1 MKFLK
6 YTAVRKFTTRSLV
19 AVIAA
24 CSLVGVLASAQEDKP
39 LAILFTNVHVY
50 DGVTPKLIENAQ
62 VLVEGNLI
70 KTVSTTPI
78 EASGAMV
85 IDGGGRT
92 LTPGL
97 SDMHVHLQLVTAAPS
112 LEFMRTQEVDVRMV
126 PVAEDMLLR
135 GFTTVRDACGNTHG
149 LREAIN
155 DGTLIGPRIVSSGA
169 CIGGWSSHADFM
181 ADTSVK
187 GQTNVERIGFSSIA
201 DGPDEI
207 RQAIRREMRQ
217 GASFIKLM
225 IGGGIASTYDPLDV
239 TTMSYDEIKAAVEE
253 TESWG
258 TYATAHINTDISV
271 NRALDA
277 GMRTFEHLL
286 LTSPETMARVK
297 EEVEMYSIQ
306 TAVVDGLGSNP
317 VFVTPAAVAKAK
329 YVEANASKAF
339 EAARDLGV
347 PMSFGVDSYGSLD
360 AFRFNSQAITVRKKL
375 FSNEEILEMLFQNNR
390 KLLEMSGSRL
400 PYQEG
405 PLAIIEPGAYADILL
420 VEGDPTEDV
429 AVFSD
434 WENNIDLVMKDGII
448 YKNEL

>member
-1 MKFLK
+1 MFGVRPPVAILALAFLL
-6 YTAVRKFTTRSLV
+6 ACMAHPA
-19 AVIAA
+19 AVI
-24 CSLVGVLASAQEDKP
+24 GAQEKP
-39 LAILFTNVHVY
+39 KLQILFTNVNVY
-50 DGVTPKLIENAQ
+50 DGVTPQLMMDAN

-70 KTVSTTPI
+70 AEVSTDPI
-78 EASGAMV
+78 EAEGATV

-112 LEFMRTQEVDVRMV
+112 LEFMRAQEVHVRMV
-126 PVAEDMLLR
+126 PIAEDMLMR

-155 DGTLIGPRIVSSGA
+155 DGTLVGPRIISSGA

-187 GQTNVERIGFSSIA
+187 GQTNVERIGFSTIA

-207 RQAIRREMRQ
+207 REAIRREMRQ

-239 TTMSYDEIKAAVEE
+239 TTMSLEEIKAAVDE
-253 TESWG
+253 TERWG
-258 TYATAHINTDISV
+258 TYATAHINTDASV
-271 NRALDA
+271 NLALDA

-286 LTSPETMARVK
+286 LTSPETMKRVK
-297 EEVEMYSIQ
+297 DEVEMYSIQ

-317 VFVTPAAVAKAK
+317 VFVTPAAVAKAQ
-329 YVEANASKAF
+329 YVEANANKAF
-339 EAARDLGV
+339 EAARELGV
-347 PMSFGVDSYGSLD
+347 PMSFGVDSYGSLE
-360 AFRFNSQAITVRKKL
+360 AFRFNSEAISVRKNL

-390 KLLEMSGSRL
+390 KLIEMSGARL
-400 PYQEG
+400 PYQDG
-405 PLAIIEPGAYADILL
+405 PLAIIAPGAYADILL
-420 VEGDPTEDV
+420 VDGDPTEDV

-434 WENNIDLVMKDGII
+434 WKNKIDLVMKDGKI
-448 YKNEL
+448 YKNTLN

>member
-1 MKFLK
+1 MT
-6 YTAVRKFTTRSLV
+6 TA
-19 AVIAA
+19 AV
-24 CSLVGVLASAQEDKP
+24 AQEEAP
-39 LAILFTNVHVY
+39 ARTLFTNVNIY
-50 DGVTPKLIENAQ
+50 DGVTPKLVMDAH

-70 KTVSTTPI
+70 AEVSTDPI
-78 EASGAMV
+78 DAAGATV

-112 LEFMRTQEVDVRMV
+112 LEFMRAQEVHLRMV
-126 PVAEDMLLR
+126 PIAEDMLMR

-149 LREAIN
+149 LRETIN
-155 DGTLIGPRIVSSGA
+155 DGTLIGPRIISSGA

-187 GQTNVERIGFSSIA
+187 GQTNVEAIGFSSIA

-207 RQAIRREMRQ
+207 REAIRREMRQ

-239 TTMSYDEIKAAVEE
+239 TTMSLEEIEAAVDE
-253 TESWG
+253 TERWG
-258 TYATAHINTDISV
+258 TYATAHINTDASV
-271 NRALDA
+271 GLALDA

-286 LTSPETMARVK
+286 LTSPEMMARVK
-297 EEVEMYSIQ
+297 EEVEIYSIQ

-317 VFVTPAAVAKAK
+317 VFVTPAAVAKAQF
-329 YVEANASKAF
+329 VEANASKAF
-339 EAARDLGV
+339 EAAKALDI
-347 PMSFGVDSYGSLD
+347 PMSFGVDSYGSLE
-360 AFRFNSQAITVRKKL
+360 AFRFNSQAITVRKNL
-375 FSNEEILEMLFQNNR
+375 FSNDVILEMMFQNNR
-390 KLLEMSGSRL
+390 KLMEMSGARL
-400 PYQEG
+400 PYRDG

-420 VEGDPTEDV
+420 VDGDPTEDV

-434 WENNIDLVMKDGII
+434 WENNIDLVMKDGVI
-448 YKNEL
+448 YRAELAE

>member
-1 MKFLK
+1 MKLH
-6 YTAVRKFTTRSLV
+6 RSLL
-19 AVIAA
+19 IA
-24 CSLVGVLASAQEDKP
+24 LALLCQPVFAQNEEEP
-39 LAILFTNVHVY
+39 NRILFTNVNVY
-50 DGVTPKLIENAQ
+50 DGVGSSLDMNTN

-70 KTVSTTPI
+70 KDVGPSITLP
-78 EASGAMV
+78 EGAEV

-112 LEFMRTQEVDVRMV
+112 MEFMREQEIHVRMV
-126 PVAEDMLLR
+126 PIAEDMLMR

-149 LREAIN
+149 IREAIN
-155 DGTLIGPRIVSSGA
+155 DGTLIGPRVVSSGA

-181 ADTSVK
+181 TDTSVK
-187 GQTNVERIGFSSIA
+187 GQTNIEKVGFSIIA
-201 DGPDEI
+201 DGPNQI
-207 RQAIRREMRQ
+207 REAIRREMRQ

-239 TTMSYDEIKAAVEE
+239 TTMSSEEIAAAVDE

-258 TYATAHINTDISV
+258 TYATAHINTDVSV

-297 EEVEMYSIQ
+297 EEVEVFSIQ

-317 VFVTPAAVAKAK
+317 VFVTPAAIAKAQ

-339 EAARDLGV
+339 EAARELKV
-347 PMSFGVDSYGSLD
+347 PMSFGVDSYGSLE
-360 AFRFNSQAITVRKKL
+360 AFRFNSQAITVRKNL
-375 FSNEEILEMLFQNNR
+375 FSNDEILEMLFKNNR
-390 KLLEMSGSRL
+390 KLLEMSGPRL
-400 PYQEG
+400 PYQDG
-405 PLAIIEPGAYADILL
+405 PLAVIEPGAYADILL
-420 VEGDPTEDV
+420 VEGNPTLDV

-434 WENNIDLVMKDGII
+434 WENKIDLVMKDGVI
-448 YKNEL
+448 YRNEL

>member
-1 MKFLK
+1 MHSFALTSVAC
-6 YTAVRKFTTRSLV
+6 TALLAT
-19 AVIAA
+19 AA
-24 CSLVGVLASAQEDKP
+24 FAQEEVP
-39 LAILFTNVHVY
+39 ARVLFTNVNIY
-50 DGVTPKLIENAQ
+50 DGVTPELMRDAS

-70 KTVSTTPI
+70 AEVSADPI
-78 EASGAMV
+78 EADGATV

-112 LEFMRTQEVDVRMV
+112 LEFMRPQEVHVRTV
-126 PVAEDMLLR
+126 PIAEDMLMR

-155 DGTLIGPRIVSSGA
+155 DGTLVGPRIISAGA

-187 GQTNVERIGFSSIA
+187 GQTNVEAIGFSTIA
-201 DGPDEI
+201 DGADEI
-207 RQAIRREMRQ
+207 REAIRREMRQ

-239 TTMSYDEIKAAVEE
+239 TTMSFEEIQAAVDE
-253 TESWG
+253 TERWG
-258 TYATAHINTDISV
+258 TYATAHINTDASV
-271 NRALDA
+271 GLALDA

-286 LTSPETMARVK
+286 LTSPEMMARVK
-297 EEVEMYSIQ
+297 EEVEIYSIQ

-317 VFVTPAAVAKAK
+317 VFVTPAAVAKAQ
-329 YVEANASKAF
+329 YVEANANTAF
-339 EAARDLGV
+339 EAAKELGI
-347 PMSFGVDSYGSLD
+347 PMSFGVDSYGSLE
-360 AFRFNSQAITVRKKL
+360 AFRFNSQAISVRKNL
-375 FSNEEILEMLFQNNR
+375 FSNEAILEMLFQNNR
-390 KLLEMSGSRL
+390 KLMEMSGPRL
-400 PYQEG
+400 PYQDG
-405 PLAIIEPGAYADILL
+405 PLAVIEPGAYADILL

-434 WENNIDLVMKDGII
+434 WENNIDLVMKDGVI
-448 YKNEL
+448 YKNTLK

>member
-1 MKFLK
+1 MTSVTCAALLT
-6 YTAVRKFTTRSLV
+6 TA
-19 AVIAA
+19 AV
-24 CSLVGVLASAQEDKP
+24 AQEEAP
-39 LAILFTNVHVY
+39 ARTLFTNVNIY
-50 DGVTPKLIENAQ
+50 DGVTPKLVMDAH

-70 KTVSTTPI
+70 AEVSTDPI
-78 EASGAMV
+78 DAAGATV

-112 LEFMRTQEVDVRMV
+112 LEFMRAQEVHLRMV
-126 PVAEDMLLR
+126 PIAEDMLMR

-149 LREAIN
+149 LRETIN
-155 DGTLIGPRIVSSGA
+155 DGTLIGPRIISSGA

-187 GQTNVERIGFSSIA
+187 GQTNVEAIGFSSIA

-207 RQAIRREMRQ
+207 REAIRREMRQ

-239 TTMSYDEIKAAVEE
+239 TTMSLEEIEAAVDE
-253 TESWG
+253 TERWG
-258 TYATAHINTDISV
+258 TYATAHINTDASV
-271 NRALDA
+271 GLALDA

-286 LTSPETMARVK
+286 LTSPEMMARVK
-297 EEVEMYSIQ
+297 EEVEIYSIQ

-317 VFVTPAAVAKAK
+317 VFVTPAAVAKAQF
-329 YVEANASKAF
+329 VEANASKAF
-339 EAARDLGV
+339 EAAKALDI
-347 PMSFGVDSYGSLD
+347 PMSFGVDSYGSLE
-360 AFRFNSQAITVRKKL
+360 AFRFNSQAITVRKNL
-375 FSNEEILEMLFQNNR
+375 FSNDVILEMMFQNNR
-390 KLLEMSGSRL
+390 KLMEMSGARL
-400 PYQEG
+400 PYRDG

-420 VEGDPTEDV
+420 VDGDPTEDV

-434 WENNIDLVMKDGII
+434 WENNIDLVMKDGVI
-448 YKNEL
+448 YRAELAE